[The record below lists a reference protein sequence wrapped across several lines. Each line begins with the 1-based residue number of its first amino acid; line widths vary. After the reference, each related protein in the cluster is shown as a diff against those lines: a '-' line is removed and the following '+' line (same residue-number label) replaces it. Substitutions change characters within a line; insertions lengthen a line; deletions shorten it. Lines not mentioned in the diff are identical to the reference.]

1 MNFLRS
7 VSPGAYRPV
16 CAITSSIRFHV
27 RVWPT
32 SPSARAIDSRS
43 VLGWWGP
50 TPVVFGKFAIK
61 SAKPARFISGAEL
74 VDNTKLAATSFA
86 SVIVTEDG
94 DGDGA
99 AGAPPVVR
107 GVSSRLIVFLSTA
120 ARAGAWREFR
130 LTTPPRGVGVG
141 VGV

>member
-1 MNFLRS
+1 
-7 VSPGAYRPV
+7 
-16 CAITSSIRFHV
+16 
-27 RVWPT
+27 
-32 SPSARAIDSRS
+32 
-43 VLGWWGP
+43 
-50 TPVVFGKFAIK
+50 
-61 SAKPARFISGAEL
+61 

-141 VGV
+141 VGVIGVLVGEGLGVGVGPAAVVVNKSSKPASGLLVEEKLSDLNGWSRDA